1 MRRSDACWRL
11 RGQKNGPIKMNSMRR
26 MDKNEERSNTH
37 MVRKA
42 AAHVFVMQNEVVR
55 INCVRYFYHFD
66 NKNDFSTNQPAT
78 KHLANVVKP
87 R

>member
-1 MRRSDACWRL
+1 
-11 RGQKNGPIKMNSMRR
+11 
-26 MDKNEERSNTH
+26 

>member
-1 MRRSDACWRL
+1 
-11 RGQKNGPIKMNSMRR
+11 MNCLLLSLLQ
-26 MDKNEERSNTH
+26 EEIMVGVEARSNTH